1 MKKFFAAIL
10 PLLLASSAS
19 AQKVSEEVNRGVE
32 SVKQKK
38 FEFSAE
44 ARFFAPNLNAKLKAA
59 NFRYNGGRVDL
70 RDDLN
75 FTRGEAP
82 EILLKYKNF
91 SLDWLHLHGAGKSNV
106 GGVMNFG
113 GKTLSG
119 RLDSRSDIHFVRFRV
134 DREIFSL
141 MGTGIDWNVSLNAL
155 GWHGSTRAENLRATK
170 NFFAVVPSVGIN
182 LYVRFRPRWDFYV
195 QFAGLPLGR
204 RGHFADIE
212 SGIKYFPR
220 KNFSV
225 SAGWRRI
232 DFKLRRG
239 GDMGNF
245 VLSGP
250 FVGVRY
256 DF

>member
-1 MKKFFAAIL
+1 ML
-10 PLLLASSAS
+10 SLLLTSTVA
-19 AQKVSEEVNRGVE
+19 AQNVDDEIDRGVS
-32 SVKQKK
+32 SVKQQK
-38 FEFSAE
+38 FYFSAE
-44 ARFFAPNLNAKLKAA
+44 TRFFAPNLNAQLKATD
-59 NFRYNGGRVDL
+59 FSFDGGRVDL

-75 FTRGEAP
+75 FTRGAAP
-82 EILLKYKNF
+82 EIILRYRNF
-91 SLDWLHLHGAGKSNV
+91 SLDWLHLHGAGKSFV
-106 GGVMNFG
+106 GAINFG
-113 GKTLSG
+113 GH
-119 RLDSRSDIHFVRFRV
+119 RLGGKIDSRSDIHFVKLKF

-141 MGTGIDWNVSLNAL
+141 MGTGLDWNVALNAV
-155 GWHGSTRAENLRATK
+155 GWHGHSRDENSSATK
-170 NFFAVVPSVGIN
+170 NFFAVMPSVGIN
-182 LYVRFRPRWDFYV
+182 LYMRIRPRLDIYT
-195 QFAGLPLGR
+195 QFSGLTLGR
-204 RGHFADIE
+204 RGHFADFE

-239 GDMGNF
+239 GDSGNF